1 MIRLTRKV
9 FTDLAIWMTGL
20 GLIMG
25 LVFPFFVVM
34 MGVPTEYVLTPL
46 FFAATMT
53 AASLSVEPIS
63 GWHVMSSAAS
73 CTFWLIA

>member
-20 GLIMG
+20 GLVMG

-34 MGVPTEYVLTPL
+34 MGVPAEICADPL
-46 FFAATMT
+46 VFRSDHDRGLHCRWSQYLAGT
-53 AASLSVEPIS
+53 
-63 GWHVMSSAAS
+63 
-73 CTFWLIA
+73 